1 MSIQQLR
8 ETILNELPTLMQND
22 TAFREVV
29 IQMTR
34 FQFADK
40 METESRFEH
49 VMARLDRM
57 MEQDS
62 KKLERLDR
70 IIDEERNI
78 RLENQRKW
86 AENERKWAENER
98 KWTENQ
104 KQIVALNT
112 AIQNLELRLD
122 RKMEEDRKMWAA
134 NQQKWDVQQEENRK
148 MRAESE
154 QKWEAQREENRKMWA
169 ESEQK
174 WEAQREENRKMWA
187 AQREQDDKKWEKF
200 EQKWAAQREEDDKK
214 WTARREEDNNKW
226 AAQREEDHKMWADQ
240 KKATDD
246 LNRKSNQWLGAVG
259 RRWGLHSEA
268 SFRNA
273 LAGILKDFQIEV
285 LNVTEWDENGVVF
298 GRPDQVELDI
308 IIQNGLLIACEIKS
322 SVSKSDMHVF
332 DKKVRFYEQKQARQA
347 NRMIVISPMVD
358 DNALPLAKKL
368 GIEVYSYAE
377 DVNL

>member
-174 WEAQREENRKMWA
+174 WEAQREEKRKMWA